1 MEMENTFRMRMRT
14 AALPTAQP
22 WHPGPHDSSMN
33 GADRAR
39 TGGSVTPS
47 AIRARHGSHHPEA
60 MPAHPGAIK
69 ESAIVPIGSAY
80 LVEIFGL
87 SAGVLVR
94 DGTRLVFRAA
104 HRAFRELDESRFSS
118 AAHAERAVY
127 SSWTRFQHRSR
138 PGMRSGGR
146 SR

>member
-1 MEMENTFRMRMRT
+1 
-14 AALPTAQP
+14 
-22 WHPGPHDSSMN
+22 
-33 GADRAR
+33 
-39 TGGSVTPS
+39 
-47 AIRARHGSHHPEA
+47 

-69 ESAIVPIGSAY
+69 ASGIVPKGSAY
-80 LVEIFGL
+80 LIEIFGL

-118 AAHAERAVY
+118 AAHAEKAVL
-127 SSWTRFQHRSR
+127 SSWTRFQHRPR
-138 PGMRSGGR
+138 PGIHRSSR

>member
-1 MEMENTFRMRMRT
+1 MEMENTFRMRMLT

-33 GADRAR
+33 GAD
-39 TGGSVTPS
+39 
-47 AIRARHGSHHPEA
+47 RARHGSHHPEA

-104 HRAFRELDESRFSS
+104 HRAFRELDESRFGS